1 MTPRD
6 SIILSYG
13 DMERD
18 TVQSSQECPRCLGGQ
33 DKESSLSVG
42 MTGDGFLWWR
52 CHRASC
58 GFRGGWRADGSVS
71 KAGAASARVRT
82 AHQFTSLPLPEDVAL
97 MLAERLH
104 VPVETFSETGW
115 SYTPAYAGRG
125 RRVVIPIRDPSGT
138 RRGFIFRSYWGDTP
152 KAMNEILPDTGESIA
167 WFRASRY
174 GTTVVVVEDAP
185 SAHRLMCSGVD
196 AVALLG
202 TTINEARASEMVQA
216 GYKKAIVSL
225 DNDATDQAI
234 RQVMGLT
241 RFSGFFNVKPL
252 DKEDV
257 KDMDDANF
265 DKFVSEVRAMN

>member
-6 SIILSYG
+6 SVILTYG
-13 DMERD
+13 DMARD
-18 TVQSSQECPRCLGGQ
+18 TVISSQECPRCLGGQ
-33 DKESSLSVG
+33 GKESSLSVG
-42 MTGDGFLWWR
+42 MSNEGVLWWR
-52 CHRASC
+52 CHRSSC
-58 GFRGGWRADGSVS
+58 GFRGGWRADG
-71 KAGAASARVRT
+71 KFNTGAASARVRT
-82 AHQFTSLPLPEDVAL
+82 AHQFTSLALPDDVAL
-97 MLAERLH
+97 MLAERFH
-104 VPVETFSETGW
+104 VPPETFAETGW

-125 RRVVIPIRDPSGT
+125 RRVIIPIRDPHGT

-185 SAHRLMCSGVD
+185 SAHRLMCAGVD

-202 TTINEARASEMVQA
+202 TTINAARAAEIVGA
-216 GYKKAIVSL
+216 GYKKAIVAL
-225 DNDATDQAI
+225 DNDATEQAI
-234 RQVMGLT
+234 RQVLALTTYSGL
-241 RFSGFFNVKPL
+241 FSVKPL

-265 DKFVSEVRAMN
+265 SKFVSEVRAMN